1 MDIVNYLGLPAILFI
16 GFVIF
21 CLAKGGKNTDQNN
34 GGGNSTK
41 STSSTPS
48 SNGGNNESQ
57 G

>member
-34 GGGNSTK
+34 GGGS
-41 STSSTPS
+41 STSS